1 MQPSRRPQRLGLQ
14 IQHEI
19 SLMLSRN
26 MKDRRIGFVTVTG
39 VTLTPDLKHA
49 RVFISTM
56 GSKEEKT
63 VSLKTLNHAT
73 GWIRRELGQRIRTRF
88 VPELTFLID
97 NSQEYG
103 ERIDRLLDEI
113 HGKDNE

>member
-1 MQPSRRPQRLGLQ
+1 
-14 IQHEI
+14 
-19 SLMLSRN
+19 MLSRN

-63 VSLKTLNHAT
+63 VSLKTLKHAT

>member
-1 MQPSRRPQRLGLQ
+1 
-14 IQHEI
+14 
-19 SLMLSRN
+19 
-26 MKDRRIGFVTVTG
+26 
-39 VTLTPDLKHA
+39 
-49 RVFISTM
+49 M